1 MGLRGKN
8 PSGSGHSNGFFVVAE
23 VEAEVETEVETEVEA
38 EVEAEVEVEIVVED
52 VEEVVVLE
60 FDEEVVE
67 IVDVPVVVR
76 PKIN

>member
-8 PSGSGHSNGFFVVAE
+8 PSGSGHSNGFVV
-23 VEAEVETEVETEVEA
+23 VA

>member
-23 VEAEVETEVETEVEA
+23 VEAEVETEVEA
-38 EVEAEVEVEIVVED
+38 EIEAEVEVEIVVED
-52 VEEVVVLE
+52 V
-60 FDEEVVE
+60 EEVVE

>member
-23 VEAEVETEVETEVEA
+23 VEAEVETEVEA
-38 EVEAEVEVEIVVED
+38 EIEAEVEVEIVVED

>member
-8 PSGSGHSNGFFVVAE
+8 PSGSGHSNGFFVV
-23 VEAEVETEVETEVEA
+23 A